1 MNQLL
6 RTISVR
12 AKVLLLVIISFI
24 SLVGIIS
31 FSLLQLEGDLLKER
45 KSEIRRLTQVAYSL
59 IEHEQQLV
67 QSGQKTAEKGK
78 QDALDLIRTLR
89 YGKDNYFY
97 VVDTNHNMLLYP
109 ANPKIEGTNVA
120 NMTDAKG
127 QKISQIL
134 LREVKASSEGGF
146 MKNEMIKPGSK
157 KATPQLS
164 YGRLN
169 TEWEWILATG
179 EYTDDI
185 NERFWHEFWLEME
198 ILAFALIITGIV
210 SALVAR
216 AITDPVKRLTDIIT
230 NAATNKDLTLRAD
243 IQNRDE
249 FGQMGEAFNSMMA
262 SFHELILELT
272 AATSQVA
279 SSATELSATTAQT
292 SKGMTRQQDDTAQV
306 ASAMTEMTATVHE
319 VAQNTQQAATASSDA
334 ASAAQTGRQVVEATI
349 SAVQTLSERLANSA
363 ELTHSLEAEST
374 NIANMLEVINNIAEQ
389 TNLLALN
396 AAIEAARAGE
406 QGRGFAV
413 VADEVRSL
421 SSRTADSTKQ
431 IAAVIERLQSGT
443 KAAVKAMQ
451 TSSSE
456 AADVV
461 QQTLKAGD
469 SLNEIATAVEH
480 INAMTI
486 QIASASEE
494 QSLVSEE
501 INQNVVSISGVSMDS
516 AEGAD
521 QIAQTCEELARLSE
535 HLKEIAKRFTV

>member
-6 RTISVR
+6 RNISVR
-12 AKVLLLVIISFI
+12 AKVFLLVIISFI
-24 SLVGIIS
+24 SLVGIVS
-31 FSLLQLEGDLLKER
+31 FSLLQLEENLLNER

-89 YGKDNYFY
+89 YGKDTYFY

-134 LREVKASSEGGF
+134 LREVKASSDGGF

-157 KATPQLS
+157 KATPKLS

-185 NERFWHEFWLEME
+185 NESFWHEFWLEME

-210 SALVAR
+210 SALIAR
-216 AITDPVKRLTDIIT
+216 AITDPVKQLTDIIT
-230 NAATNKDLTLRAD
+230 DAATHKDLTLRAD

-249 FGQMGEAFNSMMA
+249 FGQMGEAFNNMMA

-279 SSATELSATTAQT
+279 SSATELSATTVQT
-292 SKGMTRQQDDTAQV
+292 SRGMTRQQDDTAQV

-501 INQNVVSISGVSMDS
+501 INQNVVSISGVSSDS
-516 AEGAD
+516 AEGAE

-535 HLKEIAKRFTV
+535 HLKEISQRFTV

>member
-6 RTISVR
+6 RNISVR
-12 AKVLLLVIISFI
+12 SKILLLVFISCI
-24 SLVGIIS
+24 SLVGIVS
-31 FSLLQLEGDLLKER
+31 FSLFELEDDLLNER
-45 KSEIRRLTQVAYSL
+45 KSEIQRLTVVAYSL

-67 QSGQKTAEKGK
+67 KAGQKSEKEAR
-78 QDALDLIRTLR
+78 QEALELIRTLK
-89 YGKDNYFY
+89 YGEDDYFY
-97 VVDTNHNMLLYP
+97 IVDTKHNMLMYP
-109 ANPKIEGTNVA
+109 ANPKLEGTNVA
-120 NMTDAKG
+120 NMTDANG
-127 QKISQIL
+127 QKILQIL
-134 LREVKASSEGGF
+134 LSKAQASSAGGF
-146 MKNEMIKPGSK
+146 MAYEMVKPGSS
-157 KATPQLS
+157 KATPKLGF
-164 YGRLN
+164 GRLN
-169 TEWEWILATG
+169 TQWGWMLATG
-179 EYTDDI
+179 EDTGDI
-185 NERFWHEFWLEME
+185 SERFWHEFWREME

-210 SALVAR
+210 SALIAK
-216 AITDPVKRLTDIIT
+216 AITDPVQRLTSIIT
-230 NAATNKDLTLRAD
+230 EASNNKDLTLRSTID
-243 IQNRDE
+243 SRDE
-249 FGQMGEAFNSMMA
+249 FGQMGEAFNTMMT

-279 SSATELSATTAQT
+279 SSATELSATTTQT
-292 SKGMTRQQDDTAQV
+292 SRGMTQQQDDTAQV
-306 ASAMTEMTATVHE
+306 ASAMTEMTATVYE
-319 VAQNTQQAATASSDA
+319 VAQNTQNAATASSNA
-334 ASAAQTGRQVVEATI
+334 ANAAQTGRHVVEATI
-349 SAVQTLSERLANSA
+349 SAVQTLSERLADSA
-363 ELTHSLEAEST
+363 ELTHTLEAEST

-421 SSRTADSTKQ
+421 SSRTAESTKQ

-456 AADVV
+456 ASEVV

-501 INQNVVSISGVSMDS
+501 INQNVVNISSVSIDS
-516 AEGAD
+516 AEGAN

-535 HLKEIAKRFTV
+535 HLKEISKRFTV

>member
-6 RTISVR
+6 RNISVR
-12 AKVLLLVIISFI
+12 AKVLLLVIITFI
-24 SLVGIIS
+24 SLVGMVS
-31 FSLLQLEGDLLKER
+31 FSLLQLEDDLYTER
-45 KSEIRRLTQVAYSL
+45 KSEIQRLTEVAYSL
-59 IEHEQQLV
+59 ILHEQQLI
-67 QSGQKTAEKGK
+67 QSGRKTEKEAK
-78 QDALDLIRTLR
+78 QEALELIRTLR
-89 YGKDNYFY
+89 YGEDTYFY
-97 VVDTNHNMLLYP
+97 VVDTKHNMLMYP

-120 NMTDAKG
+120 NMTDANG

-134 LREVKASSEGGF
+134 LSKAQSSTAGGF
-146 MKNEMIKPGSK
+146 MEYEMIKPGSK
-157 KATPQLS
+157 EAASKLA

-169 TEWEWILATG
+169 TQWGWVLATG

-185 NERFWHEFWLEME
+185 SEKFWHEFWLEIE

-210 SALVAR
+210 STLVAK
-216 AITDPVKRLTDIIT
+216 AITDPVKSLMGIIT
-230 NAATNKDLTLRAD
+230 DAATNKDLTLRSE
-243 IQNRDE
+243 IHSRDE

-292 SKGMTRQQDDTAQV
+292 SRGMTQQQDDTAQV
-306 ASAMTEMTATVHE
+306 ASAMTEMTATVYE
-319 VAQNTQQAATASSDA
+319 VAQNTQNAATASSNA
-334 ASAAQTGRQVVEATI
+334 ANSAQTGRQVVEATI
-349 SAVQTLSERLANSA
+349 SAVQTLSQRLADSA
-363 ELTHSLEAEST
+363 ELTHTLEAEST

-421 SSRTADSTKQ
+421 SSRTAESTKQ

-451 TSSSE
+451 TSSNEASE
-456 AADVV
+456 VV

-501 INQNVVSISGVSMDS
+501 INQNVVNISSVSMDS
-516 AEGAD
+516 AEGAN

-535 HLKEIAKRFTV
+535 HLKEISERFTV

>member
-6 RTISVR
+6 RNVSVR
-12 AKVLLLVIISFI
+12 AKVFLLVIISFI
-24 SLVGIIS
+24 SLIGIVS
-31 FSLLQLEGDLLKER
+31 FSLFQLEDDLLHER
-45 KSEIRRLTQVAYSL
+45 KSEIQGLTEVAYSL
-59 IEHEQQLV
+59 IEHEQALV
-67 QSGQKTAEKGK
+67 KSGQKTEQEAK
-78 QDALDLIRTLR
+78 QAALELIRNLR
-89 YGKDNYFY
+89 FSQDNYFY
-97 VVDTNHNMLLYP
+97 IVDTSHNMLLYP
-109 ANPKIEGTNVA
+109 ANPKLEGTNVA
-120 NMTDAKG
+120 NMADANG
-127 QKISQIL
+127 LKIAQIL
-134 LREVKASSEGGF
+134 LKEVQANDDGGF
-146 MKNEMIKPGSK
+146 MKYEMIKPGETS
-157 KATPQLS
+157 ATPKIS

-169 TEWEWILATG
+169 NQWGWILATG

-185 NERFWHEFWLEME
+185 NTRFWHEFLLEIE
-198 ILAFALIITGIV
+198 ILAVALIITGIV
-210 SALVAR
+210 SMLVAR
-216 AITDPVKRLTDIIT
+216 AITDPVKKLNDIISR
-230 NAATNKDLTLRAD
+230 AAANKDLTLRAK
-243 IQNRDE
+243 IESRDE
-249 FGQMGEAFNSMMA
+249 FGRMGESFNTMME
-262 SFHELILELT
+262 SFHALILELT

-292 SKGMTRQQDDTAQV
+292 SKGMTQQQDDTAQV

-319 VAQNTQQAATASSDA
+319 VAQNTQQAATASSNA
-334 ASAAQTGRQVVEATI
+334 ANSAQTGRKVVEETI
-349 SAVQTLSERLANSA
+349 SAVQTLSERLLNSA
-363 ELTHSLEAEST
+363 ELTHTLEAEST
-374 NIANMLEVINNIAEQ
+374 NIANMLEVINKIAEQ

-431 IAAVIERLQSGT
+431 IAAVIERLQAGT

-456 AADVV
+456 ASEVV

-469 SLNEIATAVEH
+469 SLNEIASAVEH

-501 INQNVVSISGVSMDS
+501 INQNVVSISTVSVDS

-535 HLKEIAKRFTV
+535 HLKEISERFTV

>member
-24 SLVGIIS
+24 SLVRIVS
-31 FSLLQLEGDLLKER
+31 FSLLQLEEDLLNER
-45 KSEIRRLTQVAYSL
+45 KSEIKRLTQVAYSL

-89 YGKDNYFY
+89 YGKDTYFY
-97 VVDTNHNMLLYP
+97 VVDTRHNMLLYP

-127 QKISQIL
+127 QKISQAL
-134 LREVKASSEGGF
+134 LREAKASNNGGF
-146 MKNEMIKPGSK
+146 IENEIIKPGSM
-157 KATPQLS
+157 KATPKLS

-169 TEWEWILATG
+169 TEWEWVLATG

-210 SALVAR
+210 STLVAR

-230 NAATNKDLTLRAD
+230 DAATNKDLTLRAY

-272 AATSQVA
+272 AATTQVA
-279 SSATELSATTAQT
+279 SSATELSATTTQT
-292 SKGMTRQQDDTAQV
+292 SRGMTRQQDDTAQV

-319 VAQNTQQAATASSDA
+319 VAQNTQQAATASSEA
-334 ASAAQTGRQVVEATI
+334 ASAAQTVPTGCRSNYIRGTNALR
-349 SAVQTLSERLANSA
+349 TLSKL
-363 ELTHSLEAEST
+363 
-374 NIANMLEVINNIAEQ
+374 
-389 TNLLALN
+389 
-396 AAIEAARAGE
+396 
-406 QGRGFAV
+406 
-413 VADEVRSL
+413 
-421 SSRTADSTKQ
+421 SRTDPQ
-431 IAAVIERLQSGT
+431 PGSG
-443 KAAVKAMQ
+443 KHQHCQHAG
-451 TSSSE
+451 S
-456 AADVV
+456 D
-461 QQTLKAGD
+461 QQ
-469 SLNEIATAVEH
+469 H
-480 INAMTI
+480 
-486 QIASASEE
+486 
-494 QSLVSEE
+494 
-501 INQNVVSISGVSMDS
+501 
-516 AEGAD
+516 
-521 QIAQTCEELARLSE
+521 C
-535 HLKEIAKRFTV
+535 